1 MEDFLDEKALL
12 EEAGAGIPVRN
23 AEELL
28 AGMKAMLCDPAE
40 LRRRGMEGQKRVL
53 ASRGA
58 AERYAGMILKALGNR
73 QQDTDNRNDGPA
85 A

>member
-1 MEDFLDEKALL
+1 VWEHDRQVDDAFDEAL
-12 EEAGAGIPVRN
+12 AG
-23 AEELL
+23 ELL

-58 AERYAGMILKALGNR
+58 AERYAGMILKALKFGTQDSGIRNR
-73 QQDTDNRNDGPA
+73 D
-85 A
+85 

>member
-1 MEDFLDEKALL
+1 MQ
-12 EEAGAGIPVRN
+12 
-23 AEELL
+23 
-28 AGMKAMLCDPAE
+28 AMLSDPAE
-40 LRRRGMEGQKRVL
+40 LRRRGVEGQKRVM

-73 QQDTDNRNDGPA
+73 PQDTGNRKDEPA